1 MIWFWF
7 ALAVVLV
14 VVELST
20 TQLVSIW
27 LAASAAV
34 TAVLTAIF
42 PALGVQWQILIF
54 VFLSAVLLVST
65 RKLVKKFMK
74 RTKDQETNLE
84 LYIDKVV
91 AVTEEIDNI
100 KDTGAIKMNGIIW
113 TARSLD
119 GTVIPK
125 DEYVLVKKIQG
136 NKVIVARK
144 EVK

>member
-34 TAVLTAIF
+34 TAVITAIF
-42 PALGVQWQILIF
+42 PALGIQWQILIF

-65 RKLVKKFMK
+65 RRFVKKFMK

-91 AVTEEIDNI
+91 IVTEEIDNI
-100 KDTGAIKMNGIIW
+100 KDTGAVKMNGIIW
-113 TARSLD
+113 SARSTD
-119 GTVIPK
+119 GSVIPK
-125 DEYVLVKKIQG
+125 DEYAVVKKIQG

-144 EVK
+144 ENK

>member
-42 PALGVQWQILIF
+42 PALGLQWQILIF
-54 VFLSAVLLVST
+54 VFLSAVLLLST
-65 RKLVKKFMK
+65 RKFVKKFMK

-100 KDTGAIKMNGIIW
+100 KDTGAVKMNGIIW
-113 TARSLD
+113 SARSID
-119 GTVIPK
+119 GSVIPK
-125 DEYVLVKKIQG
+125 DEYAVVKKIQG

>member
-100 KDTGAIKMNGIIW
+100 KDTGAVKMNGIIW
-113 TARSLD
+113 SARSTD
-119 GTVIPK
+119 GSVIPK
-125 DEYVLVKKIQG
+125 DEYAVVKKIQG

>member
-54 VFLSAVLLVST
+54 VFLSAVLLMST

-100 KDTGAIKMNGIIW
+100 KDTGAVKMNGIIW
-113 TARSLD
+113 SARSAN
-119 GTVIPK
+119 GSVIPK
-125 DEYVLVKKIQG
+125 DEYVVVKKIQG

>member
-7 ALAVVLV
+7 AHAVVLV

-100 KDTGAIKMNGIIW
+100 KDTGAVKMNGIIW
-113 TARSLD
+113 SARSTD
-119 GTVIPK
+119 GSVIPK
-125 DEYVLVKKIQG
+125 DEYAVVKKIQG

>member
-100 KDTGAIKMNGIIW
+100 KDTGAVKMNGIIW
-113 TARSLD
+113 SARSTD
-119 GTVIPK
+119 GSVIPEG
-125 DEYVLVKKIQG
+125 DYAVIKKIQG

-144 EVK
+144 EDK

>member
-34 TAVLTAIF
+34 TAVITAIF

-100 KDTGAIKMNGIIW
+100 KDTGAVKMNGIIW
-113 TARSLD
+113 SARSID
-119 GTVIPK
+119 GSVIPK
-125 DEYVLVKKIQG
+125 DEYVVVKKIQG

>member
-100 KDTGAIKMNGIIW
+100 KDTGAVKMNRIIW
-113 TARSLD
+113 SARSTD
-119 GTVIPK
+119 GSVIPEG
-125 DEYVLVKKIQG
+125 DYAVIKKIQG

-144 EVK
+144 EDK

>member
-91 AVTEEIDNI
+91 AVTEEIDDI
-100 KDTGAIKMNGIIW
+100 KDTGAVKMNGIIW
-113 TARSLD
+113 SARSTD
-119 GTVIPK
+119 GSVIPK
-125 DEYVLVKKIQG
+125 DEYAVVKKIQG

>member
-100 KDTGAIKMNGIIW
+100 KDTGAVKMNGIIW
-113 TARSLD
+113 SARSTD
-119 GTVIPK
+119 GSVIPEG
-125 DEYVLVKKIQG
+125 DYAVVKKIQG

-144 EVK
+144 EDK

>member
-7 ALAVVLV
+7 ALAVALI

-20 TQLVSIW
+20 TQLVSVW
-27 LAASAAV
+27 LAISAAV
-34 TAVLTAIF
+34 TAVITAIF
-42 PALGVQWQILIF
+42 PALGLQWQILIF

-65 RKLVKKFMK
+65 RKFVKKFMK

-91 AVTEEIDNI
+91 VVTEEIDNI
-100 KDTGAIKMNGIIW
+100 KDTGAVKMNGIIW
-113 TARSLD
+113 SARSTD
-119 GTVIPK
+119 GSVIPEG
-125 DEYVLVKKIQG
+125 DYAVVKKIQG

-144 EVK
+144 EDK

>member
-54 VFLSAVLLVST
+54 VFLSAVLLMST

-100 KDTGAIKMNGIIW
+100 KDTGAVKMNGIIW
-113 TARSLD
+113 SARSTD
-119 GTVIPK
+119 GSVIPK
-125 DEYVLVKKIQG
+125 DEYVVVKKIQG

>member
-34 TAVLTAIF
+34 TAVITAIF
-42 PALGVQWQILIF
+42 PALGIQWQILIF

-65 RKLVKKFMK
+65 RRFVKKFMK

-91 AVTEEIDNI
+91 IVTEEIDNI
-100 KDTGAIKMNGIIW
+100 KDTGAVKMNGIIW
-113 TARSLD
+113 SARSVN
-119 GTVIPK
+119 GSVIPK
-125 DEYVLVKKIQG
+125 DEYVVVKKIQG

>member
-100 KDTGAIKMNGIIW
+100 KDTGAVKMNGIIW
-113 TARSLD
+113 SARSTD
-119 GTVIPK
+119 GSVIPK
-125 DEYVLVKKIQG
+125 DEYVVVKKIQG

>member
-7 ALAVVLV
+7 ALALVLV

-34 TAVLTAIF
+34 TAVITAIF

-100 KDTGAIKMNGIIW
+100 KDTGEVKMNGIIW
-113 TARSLD
+113 SARSAD
-119 GTVIPK
+119 GSVIPK
-125 DEYVLVKKIQG
+125 DEYAVVKKIQG